1 LREGNDVTVISF
13 GAAVHWALETLDKNT
28 TISADVLDLRT
39 LQPLDTEA
47 IFKSVKTG
55 RVVIYQEDSVWLVL
69 LVTYQQ

>member
-1 LREGNDVTVISF
+1 VGI
-13 GAAVHWALETLDKNT
+13 ETLDKNT

-55 RVVIYQEDSVWLVL
+55 ALYLSRRFYVWWCC
-69 LVTYQQ
+69 